1 MKKILIAIQSENM
14 TQQLQGQLSQLY
26 CVMVC
31 HTGQDAAQILLEQNP
46 EVLVLDLR
54 LPGIDGITLLQAA
67 RDGGI
72 KPRVIALEDYVS
84 GYMLR
89 ALEQLQVCCLM
100 RFDCQ
105 ISYLTAR
112 IVELLHQNQQE
123 DPRVQI
129 RRILAQLGFKMNTQ
143 GFRILEKAIYCYW
156 EDTSQSVTTKL
167 YPKVAELCGGSAS
180 QVEKAIRSSV
190 EAAWKNGDKQLWRMY
205 FAAGKNG
212 KPEKPSNGD
221 FLARISRCIIR
232 EEKTPELEE
241 AL

>member
-1 MKKILIAIQSENM
+1 MA
-14 TQQLQGQLSQLY
+14 QQLREQLSGLY
-26 CVMVC
+26 CAMVC

-67 RDGGI
+67 RDSGMES
-72 KPRVIALEDYVS
+72 RVIALEDYVS
-84 GYMLR
+84 PYMVR
-89 ALEQLQVCCLM
+89 ALEQLKVCCLM
-100 RFDCQ
+100 GLNCH
-105 ISYLTAR
+105 ISHLTAR
-112 IVELLHQNQQE
+112 IVELLHQNHQE

-129 RRILAQLGFKMNTQ
+129 RRILARLGFKMNTQ
-143 GFRILEKAIYCYW
+143 GFRILEQTIYCYW
-156 EDTSQSVTTKL
+156 EDPSQPVTTRL
-167 YPKVAELCGGSAS
+167 YPKVAELCGGNTA

-221 FLARISRCIIR
+221 FLARISRCITR
-232 EEKTPELEE
+232 EAEMPELEE